1 MKFRKPLF
9 VLCPG
14 DSVVGI
20 ELIASVDWDYN
31 SQE

>member
-9 VLCPG
+9 VLFPG
-14 DSVVGI
+14 DSVVGT